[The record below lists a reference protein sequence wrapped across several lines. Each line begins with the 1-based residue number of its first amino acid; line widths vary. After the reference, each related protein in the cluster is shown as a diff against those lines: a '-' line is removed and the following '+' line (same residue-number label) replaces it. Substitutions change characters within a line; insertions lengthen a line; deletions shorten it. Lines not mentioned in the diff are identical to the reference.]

1 MPFNDPDGYETDSQD
16 IEIGKSLMTKKNHPQ
31 ISIYIA
37 MSIDGYIAR
46 KNGGLDWLEY
56 GHTGD
61 EDYGFK
67 KFIGSVDAL
76 VLGRNTYEVVSGFD
90 KWPYEGKKVIVLSN
104 TLNVVRKEVEL
115 FCGQLTDL
123 ASMLHSEG
131 IKRVWVDGGTTVSRF
146 LEAGL
151 VDDITISIIAMVL
164 GSGIPLFNT
173 MNREHKCRLI
183 STQSY
188 PSGLVQLKYEVAHDS

>member
-1 MPFNDPDGYETDSQD
+1 ME
-16 IEIGKSLMTKKNHPQ
+16 KSIANQFSRPK

-37 MSIDGYIAR
+37 SSIDGYIAR
-46 KNGGLDWLEY
+46 KDGNLDWLHY

-67 KFIGSVDAL
+67 KFTSSIDA
-76 VLGRNTYEVVSGFD
+76 VVMGRNTYEVVAGFD
-90 KWPYEGKKVIVLSN
+90 EWAYKDKRVIVLSN
-104 TLNVVRKEVEL
+104 TLTKVRTEAEL
-115 FCGQLTDL
+115 FSGQLPDL
-123 ASMLHSEG
+123 LTKLHTEN
-131 IKRVWVDGGTTVSRF
+131 IKHIWVDGGITVSRF

-151 VDDITISIIAMVL
+151 VDDITISVIAMVL
-164 GSGIPLFNT
+164 GSGIPLFST

-188 PSGLVQLKYEVAHDS
+188 PSGLVQLKYEVPHDS

>member
-1 MPFNDPDGYETDSQD
+1 MNETR
-16 IEIGKSLMTKKNHPQ
+16 PQ

-56 GHTGD
+56 GHLGD

-67 KFIGSVDAL
+67 KFIGSVDAI
-76 VLGRNTYEVVSGFD
+76 VLGRNTYEVVSSFD

-104 TLNVVRKEVEL
+104 TLNRVRKEAEL

-131 IKRVWVDGGTTVSRF
+131 FKRVWVDGGITVSKF

-164 GSGIPLFNT
+164 GSGIPLFST
-173 MNREHKCRLI
+173 MNQEHKCRLI

-188 PSGLVQLKYEVAHDS
+188 SSGLVQLKYEVVFDD

>member
-1 MPFNDPDGYETDSQD
+1 MDFTRYRDR
-16 IEIGKSLMTKKNHPQ
+16 KVLMIQKRRPK

-46 KNGGLDWLEY
+46 KNGGLNWLEY

-67 KFIGSVDAL
+67 TFIKNIDVL
-76 VLGRNTYEVVSGFD
+76 VLGKNTYEVVSKFD
-90 KWPYEGKKVIVLSN
+90 KWPYEGKRVIVLSK
-104 TLNVVRKEVEL
+104 TLKEVRKEAEL

-123 ASMLHSEG
+123 VSILYSDNSKH
-131 IKRVWVDGGTTVSRF
+131 IWVDGGITVSKF

-151 VDDITISIIAMVL
+151 VDEITVSIIAIVL
-164 GSGIPLFNT
+164 GSGIPLFNP
-173 MNREHKCRLI
+173 MDNEHKCRLL

-188 PSGLVQLKYEVAHDS
+188 PSGLVQLKYEVVNDC